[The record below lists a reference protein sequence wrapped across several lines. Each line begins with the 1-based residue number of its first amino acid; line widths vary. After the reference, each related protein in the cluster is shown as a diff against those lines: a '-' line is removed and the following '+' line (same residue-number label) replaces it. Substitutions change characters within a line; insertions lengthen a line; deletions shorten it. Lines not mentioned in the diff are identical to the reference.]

1 MRLRKKIKQMFRVFK
16 DSWYTHFYYKK
27 GLSSQLILFDSKNG
41 IDLGSNLLRLLEEIT
56 NNSYGKYKIV
66 VSCKKEK
73 TKMIRTLLENYRI
86 HGVKIVKTFGF
97 RYYRILGIAHYLFT
111 DTTFPRLYMKKEGQ
125 VCVNTWHGTP
135 LKKMGKDVD
144 NRAFAMGN
152 VQKNFLMADYLIY
165 PSDYMK
171 DIMVNSYN
179 LANLYKG
186 KILSEGYPRNSVFF
200 QEERRLE
207 VKKALGLNGKKIY
220 SYMPTW
226 RGTLN
231 NLSAD
236 QQRDQLSYYFHH
248 LDRELGED
256 EIFFVRLHPFIADTI
271 DYSIYNHIK
280 PFPEA
285 YEPYDILNISD
296 CLVTDYSSVFFDFV
310 NSRKKIVLFVYDKE
324 AYLDERGLYF
334 HTSELPFPQVRSLS
348 DLITQIRS
356 PKEYDDE
363 RFRQRFCTYDNL
375 DAASRLCRHILR
387 GENVCK
393 EEQVSGSGKE
403 NVLLYS
409 GSLSKNGLTSSLLNL
424 FANVDLDKRNYYV
437 SFQQALLAKAPLRYT
452 LLPDKVNIIP
462 ISSALT
468 FTVAEA
474 ACYFLHYSKGKD
486 YAFVHRYLK
495 RLYEREFKRHFG
507 YAKLDIII
515 QFHGYEQNIINMF
528 RYNNLKKVI
537 FVHNDMVSEIKTRRN
552 AHYPTLRAA
561 YNEFDKV
568 AVVTQDIMAPT
579 VTISG
584 KQDNVVI
591 VNNCLAHKEIVQRSH
606 KEIAFDPD
614 TECNIPF
621 QSLLDIFNGV
631 STKIITI
638 GRFSGE
644 KGHKMLIDAYN
655 KYYNNNTDSY
665 LIIIGGHGVLYQETL
680 SYAANKKCAKNI
692 IIIKSMSNPMPIL
705 KCCDLFVLSSLYE
718 GLGLT
723 LLEADTLRIPTISTD
738 IVGPQGFMR
747 EHNGYLVP
755 PTAEGIYEGMLA
767 FDRGEVNV
775 MGVDYDAYNLEAV
788 AQFEA
793 LLEGVH

>member
-1 MRLRKKIKQMFRVFK
+1 
-16 DSWYTHFYYKK
+16 
-27 GLSSQLILFDSKNG
+27 
-41 IDLGSNLLRLLEEIT
+41 
-56 NNSYGKYKIV
+56 
-66 VSCKKEK
+66 
-73 TKMIRTLLENYRI
+73 
-86 HGVKIVKTFGF
+86 
-97 RYYRILGIAHYLFT
+97 
-111 DTTFPRLYMKKEGQ
+111 
-125 VCVNTWHGTP
+125 
-135 LKKMGKDVD
+135 
-144 NRAFAMGN
+144 
-152 VQKNFLMADYLIY
+152 
-165 PSDYMK
+165 
-171 DIMVNSYN
+171 
-179 LANLYKG
+179 
-186 KILSEGYPRNSVFF
+186 
-200 QEERRLE
+200 
-207 VKKALGLNGKKIY
+207 
-220 SYMPTW
+220 
-226 RGTLN
+226 
-231 NLSAD
+231 
-236 QQRDQLSYYFHH
+236 
-248 LDRELGED
+248 
-256 EIFFVRLHPFIADTI
+256 
-271 DYSIYNHIK
+271 
-280 PFPEA
+280 
-285 YEPYDILNISD
+285 
-296 CLVTDYSSVFFDFV
+296 
-310 NSRKKIVLFVYDKE
+310 
-324 AYLDERGLYF
+324 
-334 HTSELPFPQVRSLS
+334 
-348 DLITQIRS
+348 
-356 PKEYDDE
+356 
-363 RFRQRFCTYDNL
+363 
-375 DAASRLCRHILR
+375 
-387 GENVCK
+387 
-393 EEQVSGSGKE
+393 
-403 NVLLYS
+403 
-409 GSLSKNGLTSSLLNL
+409 
-424 FANVDLDKRNYYV
+424 
-437 SFQQALLAKAPLRYT
+437 
-452 LLPDKVNIIP
+452 VNIIP

-495 RLYEREFKRHFG
+495 RLYEREFIRHFG
-507 YAKLDIII
+507 YANLDIII

-606 KEIAFDPD
+606 KEIAFDSD

-655 KYYNNNTDSY
+655 KYYNNNPDSH